1 MPNTKDFIPVTQVE
15 QDTVILND
23 GSVAMVLQTSAVNFD
38 LLSQQEQLAIIGSF
52 AAFLNSLSFSIQIL
66 IRSKKLD
73 ISHYLSTLKEAERK
87 QHNPLLQLMM
97 QHYRA
102 FVAAI
107 IRDNEVLDKQFF
119 VIFAVSPIELGVVKT
134 TDEKT
139 LQKAITILNPRR
151 DHILKQLSRIGLKSS
166 QLDDERLIRLF
177 YDIYNDED
185 KITLSDIQAN
195 PANQTPANVPTKF
208 EYGTT
213 QKPTGPGPT
222 SNAQNIAPTPAPQS
236 KTPPSNL
243 SPVPLSPHPPVAQPL
258 KQPSAPPPPQPVT
271 ARPAA
276 PAPQPIPQNIPQ
288 VMPQPTQQINPAPV
302 GASPRSTSLY
312 SSPQTANPFVVEEL
326 PG

>member
-1 MPNTKDFIPVTQVE
+1 MPNTKDFIPVTRVE

-208 EYGTT
+208 EYGTANQHT
-213 QKPTGPGPT
+213 ASSGQGTVKNSMNSPITEPSTLNPVP
-222 SNAQNIAPTPAPQS
+222 S
-236 KTPPSNL
+236 TPPS
-243 SPVPLSPHPPVAQPL
+243 SPSV
-258 KQPSAPPPPQPVT
+258 PPPPQPV

-288 VMPQPTQQINPAPV
+288 VMPPPTQQITPPPPPQSKTPPSTAP
-302 GASPRSTSLY
+302 SPTLY